1 MQKQV
6 PLRYRLL
13 LILLSPL
20 ILAHLFHFAIRRGGG
35 KRYLRQRLS
44 LTEARLR
51 PGAAWLHAASVGE
64 FHAALPLLELC
75 MQQQPGIHWLIT
87 TNTVTGAKAVEQKLA
102 GKVEHYYLPVDY
114 RFTVTRFL
122 KQHRPRFALI
132 METELWPN
140 LYYGCKQQNV
150 PIAIV
155 NARLSKRTL
164 NMPRWLGPVARFCLT
179 QTSAILARNKRDKL
193 GYIRLGANP
202 NKVKVV
208 GNIKYAAQAQ
218 AAIKHSNVQFDR
230 PYVLAAST
238 HDNEEQQLVE
248 LWKTLNL
255 ESHLL
260 VVAPRYPDRRQTIL
274 DIIIKTGLTVAV
286 HSRKEPVNKETDI
299 YLVDTLGELADFMSN
314 AELVFMG
321 GSLVPRGGQN
331 VLEPAKLGKATITG
345 PHSFTF
351 AEDIKAL
358 EKADAIVTVNS
369 ANELKSAI
377 SHLLQNP
384 DRRKE
389 LGDNAYKFMH
399 ARADVAQRYVEELTK
414 LGWLKNSK

>member
-1 MQKQV
+1 
-6 PLRYRLL
+6 
-13 LILLSPL
+13 
-20 ILAHLFHFAIRRGGG
+20 
-35 KRYLRQRLS
+35 
-44 LTEARLR
+44 
-51 PGAAWLHAASVGE
+51 
-64 FHAALPLLELC
+64 
-75 MQQQPGIHWLIT
+75 
-87 TNTVTGAKAVEQKLA
+87 
-102 GKVEHYYLPVDY
+102 
-114 RFTVTRFL
+114 
-122 KQHRPRFALI
+122 

-299 YLVDTLGELADFMSN
+299 YLVDTLGELAAFTSN

-358 EKADAIVTVNS
+358 RKADAIVTVNS